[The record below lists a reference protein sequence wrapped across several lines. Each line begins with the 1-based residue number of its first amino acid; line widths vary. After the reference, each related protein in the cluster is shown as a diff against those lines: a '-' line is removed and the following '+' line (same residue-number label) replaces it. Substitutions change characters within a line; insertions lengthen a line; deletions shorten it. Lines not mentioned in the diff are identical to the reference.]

1 MTPAPPQNGSRLVN
15 EPEDYQNDRT
25 PNLAG
30 NKNNMLSSGGKP
42 PSAGVFSASKPAGM
56 GKPGLFAKPKMG
68 MKKKFQMDVVQDD
81 KVNAALNVIAN
92 KQSLLKPQPNISHKP
107 SFQSSSPGVRKR
119 ESAQSILA
127 QEQQLLG
134 AGLNQGK
141 GMNRDSSQSSV
152 GSAQKKVSDNFA
164 KPTEL
169 V

>member
-15 EPEDYQNDRT
+15 EPEEYQNDRT

-30 NKNNMLSSGGKP
+30 NKNNMFNSGGKP
-42 PSAGVFSASKPAGM
+42 PSSGGFSASKPAGM
-56 GKPGLFAKPKMG
+56 GLSKPGLFAKPKFG
-68 MKKKFQMDVVQDD
+68 VKKKFQMDVVQDD
-81 KVNAALNVIAN
+81 KVNAALNKIVN
-92 KQSLLKPQPNISHKP
+92 KQSLLKPQPNITKP

-141 GMNRDSSQSSV
+141 GMNRDASQSSI
-152 GSAQKKVSDNFA
+152 GSAQKKV
-164 KPTEL
+164 
-169 V
+169 

>member
-15 EPEDYQNDRT
+15 EPDDYQNERT

-30 NKNNMLSSGGKP
+30 NKNMMFNSGGKP
-42 PSAGVFSASKPAGM
+42 PSAGGLSASKPAGTS
-56 GKPGLFAKPKMG
+56 KPGLFAKPKLG
-68 MKKKFQMDVVQDD
+68 VKKKFQMDVVQDD
-81 KVNAALNVIAN
+81 KVSAALNKISN
-92 KQSLLKPQPNISHKP
+92 KQSLLKPQPNITKP

-141 GMNRDSSQSSV
+141 GMTRDASQSSV
-152 GSAQKKVSDNFA
+152 GSA
-164 KPTEL
+164 
-169 V
+169 